1 MGLPENIDA
10 LLVKFDIN
18 QESLARVAGVA
29 PATVTR
35 WRQGS
40 QMRRGSIEKICEF
53 FGLSEDDLLSDSY
66 GLAAKEHGRFGG
78 VPVNAGDD
86 ATVPLV
92 TLGSVHAGP
101 LSEEGEAE
109 RTVDVPASLLRS
121 HPCARALVVEGDC
134 MDRVAP
140 PGMCVVYDPDME
152 PRNGSVVI
160 VETEGYDAVMRRWYR
175 GGDTLMLVADSHE
188 RHPDIVLHED
198 DGPIRVV
205 GVVVWVQS
213 SEEMS

>member
-1 MGLPENIDA
+1 MSIAENLRRIRAESGLT
-10 LLVKFDIN
+10 
-18 QESLARVAGVA
+18 QEEFGRVAGVSA
-29 PATVTR
+29 MAVSQWENGRAVPRMGAVQRIADHFGVSKGTVIDEER
-35 WRQGS
+35 DVDGS
-40 QMRRGSIEKICEF
+40 
-53 FGLSEDDLLSDSY
+53 LSV
-66 GLAAKEHGRFGG
+66 H
-78 VPVNAGDD
+78 AGDD

-101 LSEEGEAE
+101 LSEEGETE

-140 PGMCVVYDPDME
+140 SGMCVVYDPDME

-188 RHPDIVLHED
+188 RHHDIVLHED

-213 SEEMS
+213 AREMS